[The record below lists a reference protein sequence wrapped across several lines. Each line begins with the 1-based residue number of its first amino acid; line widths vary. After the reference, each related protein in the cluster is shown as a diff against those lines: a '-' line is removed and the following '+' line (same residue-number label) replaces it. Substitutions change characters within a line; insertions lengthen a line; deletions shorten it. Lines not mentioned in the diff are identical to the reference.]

1 MIWCI
6 SMTTNDKCTTIMSV
20 KIKNI
25 EHKKQAFKVCVV
37 MSSVVLA
44 SVAASTEYRISK
56 FKWIGSFSV
65 FANERYLNREQS
77 YKTFFRS
84 SLTKL
89 EWLYLFQPSLN
100 TGPGVYLK
108 RNHLRGA
115 PLKRQTRLEML
126 SGDTIADVSWAFVT
140 KKLKKIDT

>member
-1 MIWCI
+1 
-6 SMTTNDKCTTIMSV
+6 MSV

-77 YKTFFRS
+77 YKTFFSFVANKVRVIVPFPAWS
-84 SLTKL
+84 K
-89 EWLYLFQPSLN
+89 
-100 TGPGVYLK
+100 
-108 RNHLRGA
+108 H
-115 PLKRQTRLEML
+115 
-126 SGDTIADVSWAFVT
+126 WARC
-140 KKLKKIDT
+140 LP